1 MNGIDKIIER
11 ILNEA
16 DLDRKSIL
24 SKAEGEAKEIYQS
37 LKDKA
42 DAEALDIVNR
52 GREQALRI
60 IERSEGS
67 SELESRSMLLDTKQK
82 LIDQAFQRAKGML
95 LELPDDEYTSLLAGL
110 AAPALTS
117 GSEEIIL
124 GQSDLRRKAAVR
136 KKINGKA
143 TEKGLPGKVTV
154 SPQAG
159 DFEGGLIVRQGN
171 IETNCTFDTI
181 LRMLRDSMAGDVAGI
196 LFD

>member
-52 GREQALRI
+52 GRKQAGKM

-95 LELPDDEYTSLLAGL
+95 LELPVDEYTSLLAGL

-124 GQSDLRRKAAVR
+124 GKRPAPQSC
-136 KKINGKA
+136 
-143 TEKGLPGKVTV
+143 
-154 SPQAG
+154 
-159 DFEGGLIVRQGN
+159 RQEEN
-171 IETNCTFDTI
+171 
-181 LRMLRDSMAGDVAGI
+181 
-196 LFD
+196 